1 MSSGGGGGGAS
12 AAKITPSSGGGGGGG
27 ASKLKPPAKRK
38 GSGVTMMPSQNKT
51 TMTPLGRNQ
60 PKPAGDSIPVL
71 GAEDPSN
78 FFIGFMKEQLGIF
91 GA

>member
-1 MSSGGGGGGAS
+1 
-12 AAKITPSSGGGGGGG
+12 
-27 ASKLKPPAKRK
+27 
-38 GSGVTMMPSQNKT
+38 MMPPQKQT
-51 TMTPLGRNQ
+51 TMTSLGGDQ